1 MKKHNKYI
9 FDFDYALLILEWSKE
24 DEFLKNN
31 IPFEGQIINK
41 SNSRLKNKSYKGFL
55 ILKIIKNI
63 LTYNWS
69 SVRIKYVIRD
79 LHL

>member
-63 LTYNWS
+63 LTYN
-69 SVRIKYVIRD
+69 
-79 LHL
+79 